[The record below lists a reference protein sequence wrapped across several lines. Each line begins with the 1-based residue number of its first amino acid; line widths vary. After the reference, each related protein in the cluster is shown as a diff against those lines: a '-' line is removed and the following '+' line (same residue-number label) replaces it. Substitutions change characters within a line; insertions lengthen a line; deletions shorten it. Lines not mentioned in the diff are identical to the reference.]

1 MGELS
6 SVFWGV
12 LASPEGS
19 TGLPGSH
26 TAPVGGA
33 VGTELP
39 LIKLFKAGMPQRFLG
54 RAEKR

>member
-26 TAPVGGA
+26 TAPWG
-33 VGTELP
+33 ELWAQS
-39 LIKLFKAGMPQRFLG
+39 FH
-54 RAEKR
+54 